1 MFWSPPAAL
10 PHSPLLAP
18 TKCDRW
24 GGNLGDP
31 PCPLPPLYPPPL
43 TFFLPI
49 LPSHRESIWE
59 NGGEFLRGTMMDLA
73 AITPLP
79 QHQTSSSLQK
89 EKKSISDFERRLE
102 KSKTYDWVVPH
113 SLFPAHIHVWM
124 CPATIT
130 QECRTKSPFSRPCP
144 APHSP
149 LHSHERVIS
158 HPQEQLNSRRW
169 HNKSFKVIAVWN
181 IFYHWREDLGAFS
194 KFLSSYLCDKY
205 KV

>member
-31 PCPLPPLYPPPL
+31 PMPSTPLVPPLPSSLSSFPSCLHTENQFEKLEASFCEEQWWIWQQLPHFLSTKLPPLFKRKRNP
-43 TFFLPI
+43 FVI
-49 LPSHRESIWE
+49 
-59 NGGEFLRGTMMDLA
+59 LRGGW
-73 AITPLP
+73 
-79 QHQTSSSLQK
+79 
-89 EKKSISDFERRLE
+89 KKTKPDWVTEWLN
-102 KSKTYDWVVPH
+102 DWVVPH

-130 QECRTKSPFSRPCP
+130 QECRTKSPFSRPCT
-144 APHSP
+144 APHFP

-158 HPQEQLNSRRW
+158 HPEEQLNSRRW
-169 HNKSFKVIAVWN
+169 HNKSFKVIASF
-181 IFYHWREDLGAFS
+181 IIEE
-194 KFLSSYLCDKY
+194 KK
-205 KV
+205 

>member
-1 MFWSPPAAL
+1 MKIRLAFLDANFPVAGKGK
-10 PHSPLLAP
+10 HSMQLCRTGTTFQRA
-18 TKCDRW
+18 RSR
-24 GGNLGDP
+24 NA
-31 PCPLPPLYPPPL
+31 PLPPL
-43 TFFLPI
+43 FLPI

-89 EKKSISDFERRLE
+89 EKKSISDLERRLE
-102 KSKTYDWVVPH
+102 KSKTYDWVLPH

-149 LHSHERVIS
+149 FTPMKE
-158 HPQEQLNSRRW
+158 
-169 HNKSFKVIAVWN
+169 SFLIPRSSSTVDDDTTRA
-181 IFYHWREDLGAFS
+181 S
-194 KFLSSYLCDKY
+194 KL
-205 KV
+205 